1 MAIPIP
7 TRDPLLQHMFAYLNP
22 RRDALPSHVVE
33 TIAGNLTFLVKY
45 TGGPNVRAS
54 QISITVIDVR
64 GPNNSE
70 VGHKATVCIHEGP
83 GKFVVVVW
91 KQVEWGQNVV
101 IGLGEKV
108 DKAIKDIL
116 AKEGNDGYGDF
127 KV

>member
-1 MAIPIP
+1 
-7 TRDPLLQHMFAYLNP
+7 LHK
-22 RRDALPSHVVE
+22 
-33 TIAGNLTFLVKY
+33 GNLTFLVKY